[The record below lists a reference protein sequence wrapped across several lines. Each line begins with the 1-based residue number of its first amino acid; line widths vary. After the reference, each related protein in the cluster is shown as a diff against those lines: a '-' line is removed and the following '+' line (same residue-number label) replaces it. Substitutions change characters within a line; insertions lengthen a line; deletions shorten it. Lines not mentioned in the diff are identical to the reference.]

1 MLKIQSGAK
10 LSAGIL
16 SELRPKLTLTFG
28 VLPTRSIKPIV
39 VTAALCGQP
48 YFMQRFLQVHHQLTA
63 VGKCQCDHASHPLV
77 VYVNVGLL
85 IELVAV
91 CFQLLQQS
99 LGVVHEFVISHRL
112 WFLGG
117 WPHNAEA
124 AITISS

>member
-1 MLKIQSGAK
+1 MLKIQSSAK

-16 SELRPKLTLTFG
+16 CELRPKFTLAFG
-28 VLPTRSIKPIV
+28 VLPTRSIKPVV

-48 YFMQRFLQVHHQLTA
+48 YFMQRFLQVHHELTA
-63 VGKCQCDHASHPLV
+63 VGKCQRDHASHPLV

-99 LGVVHEFVISHRL
+99 LGMVHEFVISHRL

-117 WPHNAEA
+117 WPPGAQA